1 MGRSKWKGPY
11 INSDFLKKKSAEKQ
25 QQKTLI
31 ISRNSEIVPQFLGL
45 TFNIHNGKN
54 YVELTVTKDM
64 INHKFGE
71 FSFTRAKFAFKKKVK
86 NNKIYGSKN

>member
-1 MGRSKWKGPY
+1 M
-11 INSDFLKKKSAEKQ
+11 
-25 QQKTLI
+25 I

-54 YVELTVTKDM
+54 YTELTVTKDM
-64 INHKFGE
+64 ISHKFGE
-71 FSFTRAKFAFKKKVK
+71 FSFTRAKFAFKKKGK